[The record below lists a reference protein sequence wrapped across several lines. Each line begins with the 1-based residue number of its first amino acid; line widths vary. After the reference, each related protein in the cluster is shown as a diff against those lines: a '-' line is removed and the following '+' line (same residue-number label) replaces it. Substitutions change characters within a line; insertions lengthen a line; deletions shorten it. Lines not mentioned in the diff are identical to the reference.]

1 MDFHYHGHSCFSV
14 IMPGAG
20 GASAKTRLLF
30 DPFLTSN
37 PRASITASKVK
48 ADVILVTHGHF
59 DHIEDAALIAKR
71 TKAKVL
77 AAFEVGEWLKAQ
89 GVEAGQIQPLNHGGT
104 VRLESST
111 AQMVNAVH
119 SSSLPDGSYG
129 GNPGGF
135 VIRSAKAGA
144 FYYSGDTALTMDMQL
159 IPRKGALRFAVL
171 SIGDSFTMG
180 PDDALEAAKLL
191 ECDEIVGVHFDTWPP
206 LKINHRAAKS
216 LFAKAGKTLHLPSP
230 GDTLRF

>member
-1 MDFHYHGHSCFSV
+1 MEFHYYGHACFSV
-14 IMPGAG
+14 TMPLAG
-20 GASAKTRLLF
+20 SAAGRKRLLF

-37 PRASITASKVK
+37 PQASIAASKVK
-48 ADVILVTHGHF
+48 ADIVLVTHGHF
-59 DHIEDAALIAKR
+59 DHLEDAASIAKR

-77 AAFEVGEWLKAQ
+77 AGFEVGEWLKTQ
-89 GVEAGQIQPLNHGGT
+89 GVDAAQIQPLNHGGT
-104 VRLESST
+104 VPLEIGT

-135 VIRSAKAGA
+135 VVRSPKAGA

-159 IPRKGALRFAVL
+159 IPRKGALRYAVL

-180 PDDALEAAKLL
+180 PEDALEAAKML
-191 ECDEIVGVHFDTWPP
+191 ECDEIIGVHFDTWPP

-216 LFAKAGKTLHLPSP
+216 LFAKAGKTLHLPKP
-230 GDTLRF
+230 GETLRF

>member
-129 GNPGGF
+129 DPVGQGGSVLLLRGYRPDHGHAAYTPKGGAAVCGVEHRRQLYDGPG
-135 VIRSAKAGA
+135 
-144 FYYSGDTALTMDMQL
+144 
-159 IPRKGALRFAVL
+159 
-171 SIGDSFTMG
+171 
-180 PDDALEAAKLL
+180 
-191 ECDEIVGVHFDTWPP
+191 
-206 LKINHRAAKS
+206 
-216 LFAKAGKTLHLPSP
+216 
-230 GDTLRF
+230 